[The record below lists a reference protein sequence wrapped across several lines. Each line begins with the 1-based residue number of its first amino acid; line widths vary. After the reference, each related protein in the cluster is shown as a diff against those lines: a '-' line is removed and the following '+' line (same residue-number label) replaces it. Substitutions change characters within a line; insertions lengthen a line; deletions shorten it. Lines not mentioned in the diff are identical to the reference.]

1 MNNLNI
7 RTATID
13 DANLLSVLSTV
24 TFYEAYFEDDEQKDI
39 AAYIVKTYHHEQLT
53 GELKDE
59 NSTFLLA
66 EANGK
71 AIGFAKLRENS
82 IPECLRGENTV
93 ELHRLYLMER
103 FWRRGIGRSLVEKSL
118 SVAKERGYHSL
129 WLGTWAENI
138 RAQKFYA
145 TLGFTR
151 AGEFQYDY
159 ESKIAVNYVLV
170 KEVGQTFEKGE
181 LPR

>member
-1 MNNLNI
+1 MNNLSI
-7 RTATID
+7 RTATSD

-24 TFYEAYFEDDEQKDI
+24 TFYEAYFEDDDQKDI
-39 AAYIVKTYHHEQLT
+39 AAYIVKTYRSEQLRS
-53 GELKDE
+53 ELEDE

-66 EANGK
+66 EIDEK

-82 IPECLRGENTV
+82 MPECLKGENTV

-103 FWRRGIGRSLVEKSL
+103 FQRRGIGRALIEKSL
-118 SVAKERGYHSL
+118 AFAREKGYRSL
-129 WLGTWAENI
+129 WLGTWAENV

-145 TLGFTR
+145 RLGFTK

-159 ESKIAVNYVLV
+159 GSKIAVNYVLV
-170 KEVGQTFEKGE
+170 KEVG
-181 LPR
+181 